1 MKSATATHLHRVRQ
15 VPKSQLNGKNKVQAF
30 NTYTLPVIRYTAC
43 IISWSKE
50 EIEAT
55 DVKTREGQAPARH
68 VQPEKAGLEES
79 TEARIMAAQEQAL
92 RTRSLEAGVY
102 RTRQDPRCRLYKD
115 TPETVQHIIAGCKM

>member
-55 DVKTREGQAPARH
+55 DVKIRMLLTKHRRLHPKSSSLRFYT
-68 VQPEKAGLEES
+68 KAE
-79 TEARIMAAQEQAL
+79 
-92 RTRSLEAGVY
+92 
-102 RTRQDPRCRLYKD
+102 
-115 TPETVQHIIAGCKM
+115 